1 MPELTG
7 EAGRNVG
14 GIFLIQQS
22 GDLLEMREQP
32 YDSEELLQRLLA
44 KYPSL
49 LAGDQMDSVSP
60 RRWLLVSREMPI
72 AGEEGGANRW
82 SLDHLFLDQ
91 DGVPTLVEVKRSTD
105 TRIRREVVGQM
116 LDYAANAVAYWPV
129 DAIRN
134 RFEALCQAEDR
145 EPSLALRE
153 FIEPD
158 TEPEDFWAHVK
169 EHLQAGR
176 VRLVFVAD
184 VIPVELQRVVEFLN
198 RQMDPAEV
206 LALEVR
212 QFMAP
217 GDGTLRTL
225 VPRVIGR
232 TAEAQQRKGASTRE
246 TISWDEKSL
255 LEDLE
260 RRRGPAD
267 AAVAKEIIDWSVGHM
282 TRLTWG
288 HGKQDGSF
296 IPVFEVQGI
305 PYWPFAMW
313 SYGRVEIQFAYLQ
326 RKAPFDDPVVRRAF
340 VEELN
345 KVPGVLVPLDAI
357 SKRPAFPLS
366 VLREP
371 GSLAAFF
378 AAISWAIDRATERST
393 NRADVL

>member
-1 MPELTG
+1 
-7 EAGRNVG
+7 VG
-14 GIFLIQQS
+14 GIFLIQKS

-32 YDSEELLQRLLA
+32 YDSEDLLQRLLA

-49 LAGDQMDSVSP
+49 LAGDQVDSASP

-72 AGEEGGANRW
+72 AGEEAGTNRW

-91 DGVPTLVEVKRSTD
+91 DGIPTLVEVKRSTD

-134 RFEALCQAEDR
+134 RFEALCQTQDR
-145 EPSLALRE
+145 DPSLAVRE
-153 FIEPD
+153 FIEPE

-184 VIPVELQRVVEFLN
+184 VIPLELQRVVEFLN

-212 QFMAP
+212 QFVAP
-217 GDGTLRTL
+217 GDGALRTL

-232 TAEAQQRKGASTRE
+232 TAEAQQRKRGTTRE
-246 TISWDEKSL
+246 TFAWNETAFLDALK
-255 LEDLE
+255 
-260 RRRGPAD
+260 RRPVPAE
-267 AAVAKEIIDWSVGHM
+267 AEVAQRIIDWAKEHM

-288 HGKQDGSF
+288 HGKQYGSC
-296 IPVFEVQGI
+296 IPVFQPHDV
-305 PYWPFAMW
+305 PFWFFAIW
-313 SYGRVEIQFAYLQ
+313 TNGPVEIQFQYLQ
-326 RKAPFDDPVVRRAF
+326 YKPPFDDPEVRRAF
-340 VEELN
+340 ADHIN
-345 KVPGVLVPLDAI
+345 AIPGVAVPLDAI
-357 SKRPAFPLS
+357 SRRPAFPLS
-366 VLREP
+366 ALRETS
-371 GSLAAFF
+371 SLNAFF
-378 AAISWAIDRATERST
+378 AAITWAMDTASQAATVASGDAT
-393 NRADVL
+393 PG